1 MDPRKNGGN
10 KWSFNLDTMLNRMEI
25 MGVKGANMLHRGFIN
40 CILLFIAWNMYSFAV
55 NYNNYWRLRRDPN
68 LPRQWL
74 EEQTRPGEKDYDTER
89 ERVAREQRLAENKG
103 DQRSKQFYQ

>member
-1 MDPRKNGGN
+1 MHKKTGGN
-10 KWSFNLDTMLNRMEI
+10 GNKGGGEPPVPTQWRTKLDSMFSRMEL

-40 CILLFIAWNMYSFAV
+40 CILLFICWNMYSFAV

-74 EEQTRPGEKDYDTER
+74 EEQTRPGEKDYDIER
-89 ERVAREQRLAENKG
+89 ER
-103 DQRSKQFYQ
+103 